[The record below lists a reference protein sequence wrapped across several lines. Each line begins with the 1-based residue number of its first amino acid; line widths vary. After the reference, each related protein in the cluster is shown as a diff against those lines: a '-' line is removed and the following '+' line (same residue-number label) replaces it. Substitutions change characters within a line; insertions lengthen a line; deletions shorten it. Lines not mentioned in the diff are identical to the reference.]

1 MRADYN
7 KPNDILEGNKYR
19 GQFKVEKK
27 TLAQRAIN
35 FLFSDK
41 IDSIGNYLVYDIIG
55 PTFRDLIYKSF
66 VGAIGMAIYGS
77 VTNPGNPL
85 EQKYA
90 GARRDYSAMS
100 RPGPGQFNVQTPM
113 QPQYGYGIYDIT
125 FDTKDIAL
133 YYLDRLQAY
142 IAKYGNS
149 LNSEESRITDISDG
163 EQKFRKCLP
172 TLYRKIKELVDEE
185 TTIELKSLRS
195 LTTRSAYNMM
205 GGNGRYYAI
214 PYEIVLNNGFTKISV
229 KFDYMT
235 HEGDV
240 RISKP
245 FIYEESEYNLAEFVT
260 LLKQKISRIF

>member
-1 MRADYN
+1 MLRRRYIRDYRDFLNEKYRDIKNLTQSDITADIAKMKGYFSRN
-7 KPNDILEGNKYR
+7 SNPERLVNDIKDPVKLVARWIASMVIGWKEATKVFYNAVKTRIVARELLTMADVNK
-19 GQFKVEKK
+19 
-27 TLAQRAIN
+27 
-35 FLFSDK
+35 
-41 IDSIGNYLVYDIIG
+41 
-55 PTFRDLIYKSF
+55 
-66 VGAIGMAIYGS
+66 
-77 VTNPGNPL
+77 
-85 EQKYA
+85 
-90 GARRDYSAMS
+90 
-100 RPGPGQFNVQTPM
+100 
-113 QPQYGYGIYDIT
+113 
-125 FDTKDIAL
+125 
-133 YYLDRLQAY
+133 Y

>member
-1 MRADYN
+1 MADYN
-7 KPNDILEGNKYR
+7 KPNDILEGNKYK

-27 TLAQRAIN
+27 TLAQRCIN

-90 GARRDYSAMS
+90 GARRDYSSMS
-100 RPGPGQFNVQTPM
+100 RPGPSQFNVQTPM

-142 IAKYGNS
+142 IAKYGKVRVKDFYDDVGYTPPPGNWAIEGAGWYN
-149 LNSEESRITDISDG
+149 LTGVTAI
-163 EQKFRKCLP
+163 P
-172 TLYRKIKELVDEE
+172 T
-185 TTIELKSLRS
+185 S
-195 LTTRSAYNMM
+195 
-205 GGNGRYYAI
+205 NGRWI
-214 PYEIVLNNGFTKISV
+214 IDFPPPVSISN
-229 KFDYMT
+229 
-235 HEGDV
+235 
-240 RISKP
+240 R
-245 FIYEESEYNLAEFVT
+245 
-260 LLKQKISRIF
+260 